1 QIEEIVLKEKRLAPH
16 YLLEVRREGALD
28 ELDVVVEMA
37 AALAGAGEGAQA
49 ACAEELKGRVKDL
62 IGVTA
67 RVRLLEP
74 GGVERSMGKAQRVVD
89 LRPKG

>member
-1 QIEEIVLKEKRLAPH
+1 
-16 YLLEVRREGALD
+16 
-28 ELDVVVEMA
+28 
-37 AALAGAGEGAQA
+37 
-49 ACAEELKGRVKDL
+49 